1 MSNGEKTDIQTAA
14 ATNVAPE
21 PVSAVDAATA
31 AGTASDRTTLAVMVA
46 IPYLLIGLV
55 VALSKL
61 DPMAMYGMGSLVSF
75 VGHLFGWPLV
85 LLG

>member
-1 MSNGEKTDIQTAA
+1 MSNGEQTESQ
-14 ATNVAPE
+14 T
-21 PVSAVDAATA
+21 DAATA
-31 AGTASDRTTLAVMVA
+31 VGAEPTSKADAASAAGHASDRTTLAVMVA

-55 VALSKL
+55 VALSRL
-61 DPMAMYGMGSLVSF
+61 DPMAMYGMGSLTAF